1 MFRVA
6 PYSSEKL
13 FEIDDDDVVSPES
26 ETEEEDIRPV
36 AVESIKPKRI
46 LVVDDEQFMLQFLQG
61 VLEEEG
67 FLINTAANGVKGLR
81 MAQREIPDLI
91 ITDYNMPE
99 MDGVE
104 LNRKLRNKLST
115 SYIPTMIL
123 TGVDEVDS
131 EIESLN
137 SGADDYELKPVNARK
152 LIARVNR
159 LLKRQIRVG

>member
-1 MFRVA
+1 
-6 PYSSEKL
+6 
-13 FEIDDDDVVSPES
+13 
-26 ETEEEDIRPV
+26 
-36 AVESIKPKRI
+36 
-46 LVVDDEQFMLQFLQG
+46 
-61 VLEEEG
+61 
-67 FLINTAANGVKGLR
+67 